1 MTHGEVHEVE
11 NGCAYHPVPSLD
23 LALHLLT
30 ATANEHVDHLFAHA
44 SYRDSS
50 SSPIVYPFHLSH
62 RACP

>member
-1 MTHGEVHEVE
+1 MAHGEIHEVE
-11 NGCAYHPVPSLD
+11 SGCAYLD

-44 SYRDSS
+44 SYHDSS